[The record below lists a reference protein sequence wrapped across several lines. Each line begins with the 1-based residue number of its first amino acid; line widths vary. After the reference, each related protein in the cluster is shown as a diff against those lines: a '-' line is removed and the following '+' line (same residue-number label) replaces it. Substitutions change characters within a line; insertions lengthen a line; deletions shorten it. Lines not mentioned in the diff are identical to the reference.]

1 MNRQEDSPMDAQ
13 SRRVALSSL
22 KDAQYTAIINS
33 QDYKRLLSNMSIRI
47 REKARRAPNEAT
59 IESYFDSELFAFFRD
74 VFAPLGFEYAPQK
87 EAAVETCR
95 CVAKGRADSAI
106 GAFIVEFKQPSALSS
121 PTQQEKAIRQ
131 ISEYMLAMP
140 EESGSVGFLTDGTK
154 GCFIER
160 QGERT
165 FAEPFEE
172 IHGAQLERFIQ
183 YVVHLSL
190 KELTSQNLVDSFC
203 GDTGI
208 GYELTRALFT
218 CLQKELLPKTQML
231 LNEWKELFRLA
242 HDDVSKQ
249 QAIIDRRKAL
259 ETVLGT
265 HFAENNEEYTAL
277 FALQTAYAIIVKIAA
292 YRIVSIA
299 RYNASLIEFE
309 KLVGIDQ
316 ESLREHMSS
325 LEEGELFRSYGIT
338 NLLEGD
344 FFSWY
349 TTKGQWNATIAD
361 KISTVFATLSKYAD
375 KPVLNSLRSSSDFFK
390 ELYQTMI
397 PSAVRHSLGEY
408 YTKRWLAE
416 SVVAGALELA
426 DKKGWK
432 GLDPCCGSGTF
443 LTVMI
448 DKVLDETKDAP
459 PQKQLQEVL
468 SRVKGIDLNPIASLT
483 ARINYF
489 INIAH
494 LITNDEELEIPVY
507 LGDASYMPQKRDFGG
522 IDCFEY
528 TISTLRQPIRILIP
542 ASMIADPLRFSRKM
556 TEIEFLIKAQNEDAV
571 YTQLASLVAPEDL
584 TEPIKISL
592 RQFVTDLVD
601 LERLNWNGIWARIIS
616 NFITTANL
624 GKFDIIVG
632 NPPWVDWR
640 SLPSGY
646 RDKIKSLCISRKLFS
661 GDSITGGINLNICAL
676 ISNVAAENWL
686 ARDGVLG
693 FLMPEPLIF
702 QQTYEGFRKFYLA
715 DGSRLYFQKLTNWNQ
730 AGSPFKPV
738 TQKFL
743 TYYLSRTVRD
753 YRQGIEVDTIILDK
767 NKGADDKEF
776 LDKESF
782 QLKKSLAANCHANKN
797 MFSYVD
803 SRELLQNFQSI
814 AGNSYYTG
822 RQGIEFYPQELL
834 IFTANKTLPSTKTC
848 LSLKNIQVNKSKYHV
863 PPHYELL
870 EKDFLNPLVK
880 GIHIKPFHVDISD
893 EIVPF
898 PYDKKDMRLPMPFSE
913 LSIYA
918 PQLAKFYQKHKTL
931 ISSQTTY
938 NQRIIGKQ
946 GEFYALA
953 RVGTYSFADIFV
965 VFRDN
970 TQWASAVVT
979 AIDTTWG
986 GKRRPLFQKHAVAIS
1001 QRDDGTYITLDEA
1014 HFICGIL
1021 NTRIVGEYMKKSS
1034 DSRSYPIR
1042 PRVWLPLYDANNPL
1056 HLKISQLSQQAHK
1069 DYQDENKL
1077 AAIVRELD
1085 ALYLELAK
1093 KR

>member
-1 MNRQEDSPMDAQ
+1 MDAQ
-13 SRRVALSSL
+13 SKQAVLDTL

-33 QDYKRLLSNMSIRI
+33 KGYKQLLSDMSSRI
-47 REKARRAPNEAT
+47 KAQARKAPNEAT

-74 VFAPLGFEYAPQK
+74 VFGPLGFEYTPQK
-87 EAAVETCR
+87 EAAVELR
-95 CVAKGRADSAI
+95 RHVAKGRADSAI
-106 GAFIVEFKQPSALSS
+106 GALIVEFKQPSTLA
-121 PTQQEKAIRQ
+121 TQAQQVKAIRQ
-131 ISEYMLAMP
+131 ISEYMLAVP
-140 EESGSVGFLTDGTK
+140 EASAAIGFLTDGTK

-160 QGERT
+160 QGEQT
-165 FAEPFEE
+165 IPEPFKELC
-172 IHGAQLERFIQ
+172 GVQLERFIQ
-183 YVVHLSL
+183 YVIHLSL
-190 KELTSQNLVDSFC
+190 RALTSQNLVESFC
-203 GDTGI
+203 GDKGI
-208 GYELTRALFT
+208 GYELTRALYE
-218 CLQKELLPKTQML
+218 CLQKSILPKTQML

-249 QAIIDRRKAL
+249 QAIIDRRKSLERVL
-259 ETVLGT
+259 ETPLT
-265 HFAENNEEYTAL
+265 KNDEEYMAL

-309 KLVGIDQ
+309 NLVRI
-316 ESLREHMSS
+316 ESEALREHMSA

-349 TTKGQWNATIAD
+349 TTKGQWNKA
-361 KISTVFATLSKYAD
+361 ISEEISAVFASLSKYVD
-375 KPVLNSLRSSSDFFK
+375 KPVLNSVRSSSDFFK

-397 PSAVRHSLGEY
+397 PAAVRHSLGEY
-408 YTKRWLAE
+408 YTKRWLAS
-416 SVVAGALELA
+416 SVIDGALDLVGR
-426 DKKGWK
+426 KGWK

-448 DKVLDETKDAP
+448 DKVLKEVSNEPT
-459 PQKQLQEVL
+459 QKQLQEVL

-494 LITNDEELEIPVY
+494 LITDDEELEIPVY
-507 LGDASYMPQKRDFGG
+507 LGDASYMPQKRIYGG
-522 IDCFEY
+522 VECFEY

-542 ASMIADPLRFSRKM
+542 SSMVREPLLFSRKM
-556 TEIEFLIKAQNEDAV
+556 ADIEFLVKAQDEESVFAAL
-571 YTQLASLVAPEDL
+571 TSMTSPEEL
-584 TEPIKISL
+584 TEFIKTAL
-592 RQFVTDLVD
+592 RQFAADLVE
-601 LERLNWNGIWARIIS
+601 LERLNWNGIWARIIR
-616 NFITTANL
+616 NYITTANL

-640 SLPSGY
+640 NLPSGY

-686 ARDGVLG
+686 AQDGILG

-702 QQTYEGFRKFYLA
+702 QQTYEGFRNFYLT

-743 TYYLSRTVRD
+743 TYYLSRKVRD
-753 YRQGIEVDTIILDK
+753 YRQGIEVDTVILNK
-767 NKGADDKEF
+767 NAHADNEEVF
-776 LDKESF
+776 LTKESF
-782 QLKKSLAANCHANKN
+782 RLQKGLAANCHVNKN
-797 MFSYVD
+797 MFSYID
-803 SRELLQNFQSI
+803 NRELLQNFQTI
-814 AGNSYYTG
+814 AGSACYTG

-834 IFTANKTLPSTKTC
+834 IFTADNLLPGTKTC

-870 EKDFLNPLVK
+870 EKDFLHPLVK
-880 GIHIKPFHVDISD
+880 GVHVKPFHVDISN

-898 PYDKKDMRLPMPFSE
+898 PYDERDMRLPIPFSE
-913 LSIYA
+913 LSLQA
-918 PQLAKFYQKHKTL
+918 PQLAKFYQKHKSL
-931 ISSQTTY
+931 ISSQTAY
-938 NQRIIGKQ
+938 NKRIIGKE
-946 GEFYALA
+946 GEYYALA
-953 RVGTYSFADIFV
+953 RVGSYSFADYFV

-970 TQWASAVVT
+970 TQWASAVVS
-979 AIDTTWG
+979 AIDTPWG
-986 GKRRPLFQKHAVAIS
+986 GKKRPVIQKHAVAIS

-1042 PRVWLPLYDANNPL
+1042 PRVWLPLYAPDIPM
-1056 HLKISQLSQQAHK
+1056 HRKISELSRLAHEH
-1069 DYQDENKL
+1069 YLDENTVNE
-1077 AAIVRELD
+1077 IVTELD
-1085 ALYLELAK
+1085 SLYLELAR